1 MVITWPVLKTFKVRL
16 ARIQLPQHIRS
27 FNCLPFSMAVKTVI
41 GSANRIT
48 FITEKDSVSDTS
60 RPTMIPPSS
69 CPHSAIKWQ
78 SNGTTDT
85 QLTKSKKDNQIK
97 FLHSCAISHS
107 FKNYSPKPWTPF
119 STVETIWRIWSKV
132 STMWSCS
139 VL

>member
-1 MVITWPVLKTFKVRL
+1 
-16 ARIQLPQHIRS
+16 
-27 FNCLPFSMAVKTVI
+27 MAVKTVI

-69 CPHSAIKWQ
+69 CPHSAIKWH

-97 FLHSCAISHS
+97 LASIPVLFLTASKTTHPNLGHLSQLLKPSEEYEAKFQQCEAALSCK
-107 FKNYSPKPWTPF
+107 KNILMYQK
-119 STVETIWRIWSKV
+119 
-132 STMWSCS
+132 
-139 VL
+139 L